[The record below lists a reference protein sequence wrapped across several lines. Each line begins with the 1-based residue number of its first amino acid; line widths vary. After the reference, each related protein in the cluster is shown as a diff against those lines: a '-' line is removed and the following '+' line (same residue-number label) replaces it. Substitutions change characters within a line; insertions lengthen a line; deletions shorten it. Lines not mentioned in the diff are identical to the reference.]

1 MKSNL
6 AELEAQAGRPEVAG
20 SLANEAFEL
29 MNKTGEL
36 SYEAE
41 LHRVRG
47 SIFLKQ
53 DPPDFANAE
62 SAFVLA
68 IETARR
74 QEARTF
80 ELRAALA
87 IAKLYGATGRG
98 SNISEFLAP
107 ALEGF
112 AAGSNLNEVAE
123 ANRMLAGVAAG

>member
-1 MKSNL
+1 
-6 AELEAQAGRPEVAG
+6 
-20 SLANEAFEL
+20 LANEALEL
-29 MNKTGEL
+29 MNRTGEL

-41 LHRVRG
+41 LHWVRG

-68 IETARR
+68 INTARR
-74 QEARTF
+74 QGARTF

-87 IAKLYGATGRG
+87 IAKLYGATGRR

-112 AAGSNLNEVAE
+112 AEGRDLPDVAE
-123 ANRMLAGVAAG
+123 ANQLLARVAVA